1 MGMKG
6 VEVWTRWGR
15 DMWLLEDI
23 WQMWKEHE
31 GVGTRVIRRGMNGRA
46 GGVNPPLKKTSFGG
60 ETTSLKNTVLSTWAK
75 KQ

>member
-1 MGMKG
+1 MKG

-46 GGVNPPLKKTSFGG
+46 GGVKPPLKKTSF
-60 ETTSLKNTVLSTWAK
+60 
-75 KQ
+75 

>member
-1 MGMKG
+1 MKG